1 MTRTS
6 AGRPLLVALDL
17 PLRTGDAAY
26 TFGAGA
32 FAGAHRG
39 IGVVVPFGHR
49 LMPGIVLGEGAP
61 RSDLKRVL
69 AVTSGV
75 PLVPAPVVDRAEWLA
90 AEYLSSVGEA
100 LAAVVPWDALW
111 AGLRLHVAGPI
122 PPGLP
127 PAAATILESIHR
139 RPATLTAAW
148 RVLAETDALEA
159 VAASGALTAVP
170 AFAGAA
176 VVASDLPAPPTRVE
190 DRAVPGQSRESV
202 RAASVRLEGA
212 IAESLAGGPRALLV
226 AGWDRTP
233 AYLAAVR
240 RALATGWSCV
250 AAFPSVGAATAFGA
264 AARAAGLAPVVLHG
278 EQTPAQRLAAWRVVT
293 DASRT
298 LVVGTRAAIFA
309 PVRDPVVAVVDDE
322 DSSGHKEERA
332 PRYVTAVAAAER
344 TRTQGV
350 LVIGA
355 TTPTVATYAGVADGR
370 LRLVALPSPRPR
382 IGVVDLRR
390 RSDPAAPVSRP
401 VADALRRVVRRRGR
415 VIVLADRKG
424 YAGGLHCLECGAVER
439 CPRCAVTMRYERTGR
454 RLRCGICGLTAPAPA
469 VCSSCGAPRLAPLG
483 AGTER
488 LTATLRRLTPAVW
501 RFDSDV
507 APAGDPAT
515 ILRPFRERGGVLV
528 ATHVVLPYIEEL
540 RPDLVVLIAADR
552 MLHRPEFRAA
562 ERALALLRTI
572 GMASRATVL
581 VETSDPAHAAI
592 RAALAPSLKPF
603 YADELAQRHSLG
615 YPPARSLIVVTVIAR
630 SAALVEVMG
639 ARLAA
644 GSSAALEVLGPMP
657 RQGTPGV
664 RHEFVIKTIDRT
676 AARALVMPL
685 LTGADRGVEVT
696 VDVDPHEL

>member
-1 MTRTS
+1 
-6 AGRPLLVALDL
+6 
-17 PLRTGDAAY
+17 
-26 TFGAGA
+26 
-32 FAGAHRG
+32 
-39 IGVVVPFGHR
+39 
-49 LMPGIVLGEGAP
+49 
-61 RSDLKRVL
+61 
-69 AVTSGV
+69 
-75 PLVPAPVVDRAEWLA
+75 
-90 AEYLSSVGEA
+90 
-100 LAAVVPWDALW
+100 
-111 AGLRLHVAGPI
+111 
-122 PPGLP
+122 
-127 PAAATILESIHR
+127 
-139 RPATLTAAW
+139 
-148 RVLAETDALEA
+148 
-159 VAASGALTAVP
+159 
-170 AFAGAA
+170 
-176 VVASDLPAPPTRVE
+176 
-190 DRAVPGQSRESV
+190 
-202 RAASVRLEGA
+202 
-212 IAESLAGGPRALLV
+212 
-226 AGWDRTP
+226 
-233 AYLAAVR
+233 
-240 RALATGWSCV
+240 
-250 AAFPSVGAATAFGA
+250 
-264 AARAAGLAPVVLHG
+264 
-278 EQTPAQRLAAWRVVT
+278 
-293 DASRT
+293 
-298 LVVGTRAAIFA
+298 
-309 PVRDPVVAVVDDE
+309 
-322 DSSGHKEERA
+322 
-332 PRYVTAVAAAER
+332 
-344 TRTQGV
+344 
-350 LVIGA
+350 
-355 TTPTVATYAGVADGR
+355 
-370 LRLVALPSPRPR
+370 
-382 IGVVDLRR
+382 
-390 RSDPAAPVSRP
+390 
-401 VADALRRVVRRRGR
+401 
-415 VIVLADRKG
+415 
-424 YAGGLHCLECGAVER
+424 
-439 CPRCAVTMRYERTGR
+439 
-454 RLRCGICGLTAPAPA
+454 